1 METLTGKIY
10 RVVFESDTSDFK
22 VFTLRRKSN
31 HVISVTGD
39 FPVLLPGAQI
49 EVHGKY
55 KTHHKYG
62 VNFEADAHTFNYE
75 ANNNS
80 LCLYIQSIAKWI
92 GPERSRM
99 LAEHFGSDLEK
110 IIQED
115 PERLAEVEGVGK
127 KVATSLAEAWELNK
141 EMKNIRIF
149 LHSLGLTRFKIKKL
163 IGMFGIDSEQVISE
177 NPWILHSHGFGFTTC
192 DHIANR
198 LKRDMHCRE
207 RYEQFVLYT
216 LSQTLSSG
224 HLYLTPSQLMRGF
237 NKYNRSAQYPFSEK
251 ELTIAEVAPHIKHLV
266 TEGFIVNDQN
276 RLYKTINFF
285 FESES
290 ARLIAKIKKTQD
302 TCKFKDFEADVF
314 IERYETQ
321 HDIILSEAQKD
332 AIRSF
337 IKEKVL
343 IITGSPGTGKTTV
356 VKAFVQLL
364 KEHGLSFELLTPT
377 GIAAKKLGNTAGCE
391 AYTIHRR
398 LGYRGSEW
406 SRNAMEKY
414 NTQAV
419 IVDETSMVDMEVFY
433 RLISAL
439 YANTKLVFVGDNDQL
454 PSVGPGSVLKELIDC
469 GQIKTIFLKDIFR
482 QAAHSEIIL
491 EAKKIK
497 EGDTDLTLFRKN
509 KEADIWHIDTNDVSR
524 IEATIVKFAKQLKD
538 LSKTRKDLGFQIIT
552 PRNQGPLSVDSLN
565 TLLQS
570 ILNPPG
576 PNVKE
581 IKSNNTV
588 IRKGD
593 RVLIRKNH
601 YDLSVFNGDIG
612 KVKFITRDHV
622 VVDLEDFF
630 DREKRVQIPMNI
642 VDDMLKLAYS
652 VTIHKAQGT
661 EHPIIIMPF
670 IKAHGKLLLQR
681 NLLYTALTRAK
692 KKVIVLGQE
701 GALIDA
707 IKNDKIQRR
716 NTIFG
721 ERINSWIN
729 DTGISLRDIYSRSG
743 SYQNAKLLDQLL
755 SLEGHSS

>member
-1 METLTGKIY
+1 METLTGKIA
-10 RVVFESDTSDFK
+10 RVIYESDTSDYK
-22 VFTLRRKSN
+22 VFTLKRSN
-31 HVISVTGD
+31 NHIIRVTGD
-39 FPVLLPGAQI
+39 FPVVLPGAQI

-55 KTHHKYG
+55 KTHYKYG

-75 ANNNS
+75 ANNYS

-110 IIQED
+110 VIQED
-115 PERLAEVEGVGK
+115 PEKLAEVEGVGK
-127 KVATSLAEAWELNK
+127 KVAASLAEAWELNK

-149 LHSLGLTRFKIKKL
+149 LHSLGLTKFKIKKL
-163 IGMFGIDSEQVISE
+163 IGMFGINSEEVISE

-198 LKRDMHCRE
+198 LGRDMSCKE
-207 RYEQFVLYT
+207 RYEQFILCT
-216 LSQTLSSG
+216 LSQNLSSG
-224 HLYLTPSQLMRGF
+224 HLYLTPSQLMLAF
-237 NKYNRSAQYPFSEK
+237 NKYNRNAEYPFSNREI
-251 ELTIAEVAPHIKHLV
+251 TIADVASYVKYLV
-266 TEGFIVNDQN
+266 SEGFIVNDKN
-276 RLYKTINFF
+276 RLYKTVNFF

-290 ARLIAKIKKTQD
+290 ARLISKIKGTND

-314 IERYETQ
+314 IERYEGQ
-321 HDIILSEAQKD
+321 HDIKLSEAQKD
-332 AIRSF
+332 AVKSF
-337 IKEKVL
+337 IKEKIL
-343 IITGSPGTGKTTV
+343 IITGSPGTGKTEI

-406 SRNAMEKY
+406 RYNAMEKY

-454 PSVGPGSVLKELIDC
+454 PSVGPGSVLRELIDS

-482 QAAHSEIIL
+482 QAQHSEIIV

-497 EGDTDLTLFRKN
+497 DGDTDLTLFRKN
-509 KEADIWHIDTNDVSR
+509 KEADIWHIDTNNVER
-524 IEATIVKFAKQLKD
+524 IEASIVKFAKQLKD
-538 LSKTRKDLGFQIIT
+538 LSKTRTDLGFQIIT

-565 TLLQS
+565 ALLQS

-576 PNVKE
+576 PNIKE
-581 IKSNNTV
+581 IKSNNV
-588 IRKGD
+588 IIRKGD

-601 YDLSVFNGDIG
+601 YELNVFNGDIG

-630 DREKRVQIPMNI
+630 ERDRRVEIPMNI

-652 VTIHKAQGT
+652 LTIHKAQGM
-661 EHPIIIMPF
+661 EYPIVLMPF

-701 GALIDA
+701 AALIDA
-707 IKNDKIQRR
+707 IQNDKIQKR
-716 NTIFG
+716 NTVFS

-729 DTGISLRDIYSRSG
+729 GTGISLRDIYSKSG
-743 SYQNAKLLDQLL
+743 SYQNATLLDQLL
-755 SLEGHSS
+755 SLEAHSF